1 MRLVGSGI
9 STVRNTYQTYRFVQT
24 TFAEGSSL
32 RFSFGTRVF
41 KYVPEGGK
49 LYPFNPQ
56 GLSFTTTSTFSSTP
70 AAYSRLGLGFMR
82 GAQVNTMPAS
92 FTQHQLTLRGFYLTG
107 NVGRQGLTLGGAQQS
122 VGFKGLTFFGRSP
135 SMVGRT
141 PQCLACTEH
150 YNRFISMMAG
160 H

>member
-1 MRLVGSGI
+1 MIPVFEEIVWSG
-9 STVRNTYQTYRFVQT
+9 
-24 TFAEGSSL
+24 
-32 RFSFGTRVF
+32 RVAR
-41 KYVPEGGK
+41 YT
-49 LYPFNPQ
+49 PQ

-92 FTQHQLTLRGFYLTG
+92 YTQHQLTLRGFYLTG
-107 NVGRQGLTLGGAQQS
+107 KVGRQGLTLGGAQQS
-122 VGFKGLTFFGRSP
+122 VGFRGLTFFGRSR
-135 SMVGRT
+135 SVVGST